1 MTSPL
6 NAALSESL
14 SEQQPDLRALKN
26 GPININE
33 EASVNFWVAALGC
46 SEAALR
52 LAVAEV
58 GPAAQDVGIELGV
71 AV

>member
-1 MTSPL
+1 VTSPL
-6 NAALSESL
+6 NASL
-14 SEQQPDLRALKN
+14 SKPLREQQPGLRALKN
-26 GPININE
+26 EPININE

-52 LAVAEV
+52 PAVAEV
-58 GPAAQDVGIELGV
+58 GPAAQDVGNELGV

>member
-1 MTSPL
+1 MTFPL
-6 NAALSESL
+6 PLRTPL
-14 SEQQPDLRALKN
+14 SEQQPDLHALKN
-26 GPININE
+26 EPININE

-58 GPAAQDVGIELGV
+58 GPAAQDVGNELGV

>member
-6 NAALSESL
+6 STPLSESL

-26 GPININE
+26 EPININE

-58 GPAAQDVGIELGV
+58 GPAAQDVGNELGV

>member
-6 NAALSESL
+6 RTPLSESL
-14 SEQQPDLRALKN
+14 SKQQPDLRALKN
-26 GPININE
+26 EPININE

-58 GPAAQDVGIELGV
+58 GPAAQDVGNELGV

>member
-6 NAALSESL
+6 NASLSKSL
-14 SEQQPDLRALKN
+14 SEQQPDLHALRN
-26 GPININE
+26 EPININE

-58 GPAAQDVGIELGV
+58 GPAAQDVGNELGV